1 MLATCIH
8 FMRGTPYVFQGEE
21 LGMTN
26 AYYDSIEDYR
36 DVESTNYYEIMLK
49 NGKSEEEA
57 LKILA
62 QRSRDNGRTPM
73 QWSGEK
79 EAGFTEGSA
88 WLKVPENYTYINAEA
103 EEKEEDSIL
112 SYYKQLI
119 QLRKEKDVIADGAI
133 VFLHQENTEVLAY
146 RRFLCGQEI
155 VVYNNL
161 TGHEVELENADEIK
175 DFHYLIGN
183 YAESVSKKIQENRMI
198 LRPYEA
204 IVFENKR
211 ISNILT
217 EEGYKIK

>member
-204 IVFENKR
+204 IVFEK
-211 ISNILT
+211 
-217 EEGYKIK
+217 

>member
-133 VFLHQENTEVLAY
+133 VFLHQENTELLAY